1 MWELQPGMA
10 LVVVDVQR
18 GFEDAVWG
26 SRDNP
31 GCERNIERLLE
42 VWRDQRWPVVLVR
55 HDSLMPGSPL
65 APGQAGNSFKPVIT
79 GEPDLLVVKHVNSA
93 FYGEPDLH
101 AWLQQ
106 REICG
111 VVICGI
117 TTNHCCETTARMAG
131 NLGYRTWFVLDA
143 THTFDRRALDG
154 KWISADALARTTAAN
169 LQDEFATVIATADL
183 LALATGGSAGAREV
197 AC

>member
-1 MWELQPGMA
+1 MLELQPGMA

-18 GFEDAVWG
+18 GFDHAAWG
-26 SRDNP
+26 IRNNCA
-31 GCERNIERLLE
+31 CELNIERLLE
-42 VWRDQRWPVVLVR
+42 VWRAQCWPVVFVR
-55 HDSLMPGSPL
+55 HDSLLPDSPL
-65 APGQAGNSFKPVIT
+65 APGQVGNSFKAEVN

-106 REICG
+106 RAISG

-143 THTFDRRALDG
+143 THTFDRRAMDG
-154 KWISADALARTTAAN
+154 EWIRADELARTTAAN
-169 LQDEFATVIATADL
+169 LHDEFATVVGTADL
-183 LALATGGSAGAREV
+183 LGMITGETAGGREV
-197 AC
+197 A